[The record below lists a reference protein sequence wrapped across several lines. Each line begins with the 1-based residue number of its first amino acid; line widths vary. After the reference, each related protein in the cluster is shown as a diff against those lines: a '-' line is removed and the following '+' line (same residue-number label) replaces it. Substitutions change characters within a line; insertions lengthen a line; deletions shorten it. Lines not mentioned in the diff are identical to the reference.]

1 MLYNT
6 KKVSI
11 SGVCVCVRVT
21 QLCFEVTAECYL
33 PQAVA
38 EARLT
43 KGSPVQT
50 KLFEKY

>member
-11 SGVCVCVRVT
+11 SGVCVRVT